1 MHAKSD
7 IILESYPSRLVL
19 DLIADKWRPI
29 VLYILGQGTKR
40 YSDLQRQLPGVS
52 KKMLTQTLRRL
63 EQDGLLTRKVYPVV
77 PPRVE
82 YNLTHLGRTF
92 LEPVAALCAWAN
104 NHKAELNAVRKNR
117 AKRKSTGEKN
127 GSNV

>member
-7 IILESYPSRLVL
+7 VILESYPSRQVL

-63 EQDGLLTRKVYPVV
+63 EQDGLLTRKVFQVV

-82 YNLTHLGRTF
+82 YNLTLLGQTF

-104 NHKAELNAVRKNR
+104 SHKAELNVVRRNR
-117 AKRKSTGEKN
+117 EKKEQN
-127 GSNV
+127 

>member
-1 MHAKSD
+1 MQAKSD
-7 IILESYPSRLVL
+7 IILENYPSRQVL

-63 EQDGLLTRKVYPVV
+63 EQDGLLTRKAFPVV

-82 YNLTHLGRTF
+82 YDLTRLGQTF

-104 NHKAELNAVRKNR
+104 NHKAELNTVRKNR
-117 AKRKSTGEKN
+117 AKHKCTGEKS
-127 GSNV
+127 GSDA

>member
-1 MHAKSD
+1 MQTTSD
-7 IILESYPSRLVL
+7 IILESYPSRQVL
-19 DLIADKWRPI
+19 DLIADKWTPI

-40 YSDLQRQLPGVS
+40 YSNLQRQLPGVS

-63 EQDGLLTRKVYPVV
+63 ESDGMVSRKIFPVV

-82 YNLTHLGRTF
+82 YDLTRLGRTF

-104 NHKAELNAVRKNR
+104 NHKKELNALRKNR
-117 AKRKSTGEKN
+117 HKG
-127 GSNV
+127 

>member
-1 MHAKSD
+1 MKAKSD

-29 VLYILGQGTKR
+29 VLYILGQGTRR

-63 EQDGLLTRKVYPVV
+63 EQDGLLTRKVFPIV

-82 YNLTHLGRTF
+82 YTLTRLGQTF
-92 LEPVAALCAWAN
+92 LEPVAALCTWAN
-104 NHKAELNAVRKNR
+104 NHKAALTAVRNNR
-117 AKRKSTGEKN
+117 AKRMSTSE
-127 GSNV
+127 SNVTDV

>member
-7 IILESYPSRLVL
+7 VIAESYPSRLVL

-40 YSDLQRQLPGVS
+40 YSNLQRQLPGVS

-63 EQDGLLTRKVYPVV
+63 EQDGLLTRKVFPVV

-82 YNLTHLGRTF
+82 YDLTRLGRTF

-104 NHKAELNAVRKNR
+104 NHKAELNAVRRNR
-117 AKRKSTGEKN
+117 SKRISTGEQDK
-127 GSNV
+127 SDA

>member
-40 YSDLQRQLPGVS
+40 YSELQRQLQACQ
-52 KKMLTQTLRRL
+52 KKCSLKR
-63 EQDGLLTRKVYPVV
+63 Y
-77 PPRVE
+77 
-82 YNLTHLGRTF
+82 
-92 LEPVAALCAWAN
+92 
-104 NHKAELNAVRKNR
+104 AVW
-117 AKRKSTGEKN
+117 STMDF
-127 GSNV
+127 

>member
-1 MHAKSD
+1 MHVKSD

-29 VLYILGQGTKR
+29 VLYILGRGTKR
-40 YSDLQRQLPGVS
+40 YSELQRQLPGVS

-63 EQDGLLTRKVYPVV
+63 EQDGLLTRKVFAVV

-82 YNLTHLGRTF
+82 YTLTDLGQTF

-117 AKRKSTGEKN
+117 SKRMSTAKTN
-127 GSNV
+127 GSDA

>member
-82 YNLTHLGRTF
+82 YNLTHLGQTF

-117 AKRKSTGEKN
+117 LKQKCTGENN
-127 GSNV
+127 GSNA